1 MTRSNDPFED
11 LPEWKERRRLQEA
24 QEMRQRAAHDPEAYP
39 ESHAAVPHGYGQAY
53 DAGGHGQGG
62 PAEPAWNEHP
72 VQPGIDPAH
81 GGQNPTY
88 QGYEQQGYAQGF
100 QEAAPGFQHDG
111 YSAEQVPP
119 SAGWAPSAAHANPAL
134 NDQGFRGG
142 PYDEPQLGVPPELAT
157 NASLD
162 DYRPDAGPARDEQ
175 LGAPPPF
182 FGAAGGHGEQYAQAD
197 YRAPDDEA
205 YDDDEYDYDYED
217 EDDEESRGYGWKMVA
232 GLVVVGAVVAGGGFF
247 LYDTLGGGGSG
258 GPAPIIKAERGPAK
272 TAPEEPGGR
281 SFANQDSKLL
291 GRLDSGNG
299 ATTRTA
305 LDDDGR
311 NRVREVPTVRVSP
324 DGRLILPKAT
334 EKAGSSDTAA
344 APSVPGIN
352 IVDNLSGSR
361 SGLGG
366 QGLPAIVPKV
376 AKPQGQP
383 LPRTAV
389 ATPASSPSAP
399 IIRNRRDGASPSG
412 NLATA
417 RGTVMP
423 PVPQKSAISSGWRM
437 TGAAPASAPRRP
449 NVVPRRTASAATTT
463 ASTLGAS
470 SVARQSARGFVAVIA
485 TKSSRMAALQS
496 FAELQQR
503 HPGTLSNRV
512 PSVQKADLS
521 ARGLG
526 TMYRLLV
533 GPTGSRQA
541 ANEVCASLKAGG
553 YSGCWV
559 KAN

>member
-1 MTRSNDPFED
+1 M
-11 LPEWKERRRLQEA
+11 
-24 QEMRQRAAHDPEAYP
+24 
-39 ESHAAVPHGYGQAY
+39 
-53 DAGGHGQGG
+53 
-62 PAEPAWNEHP
+62 
-72 VQPGIDPAH
+72 
-81 GGQNPTY
+81 
-88 QGYEQQGYAQGF
+88 
-100 QEAAPGFQHDG
+100 
-111 YSAEQVPP
+111 
-119 SAGWAPSAAHANPAL
+119 
-134 NDQGFRGG
+134 
-142 PYDEPQLGVPPELAT
+142 
-157 NASLD
+157 
-162 DYRPDAGPARDEQ
+162 
-175 LGAPPPF
+175 GAPPPF
-182 FGAAGGHGEQYAQAD
+182 FGAAGGSQSDPYAQGD
-197 YRAPDDEA
+197 YRAPDEEA
-205 YDDDEYDYDYED
+205 YDDDEYEYDYED
-217 EDDEESRGYGWKMVA
+217 EDDDEARGYGWKMVA
-232 GLVVVGAVVAGGGFF
+232 GLVIVGAVVAGGGFF
-247 LYDTLGGGGSG
+247 LYDTLGGGGTS
-258 GPAPIIKAERGPAK
+258 GPAPIIKADRGPAK
-272 TAPEEPGGR
+272 TAPAEPGGQ

-324 DGRLILPKAT
+324 DGRLILPQAT
-334 EKAGSSDTAA
+334 ENSGGGETAA
-344 APSVPGIN
+344 VPSVPGIN

-366 QGLPAIVPKV
+366 QGLPPIVPKT
-376 AKPQGQP
+376 AEPQGQP
-383 LPRTAV
+383 LPRAAV
-389 ATPASSPSAP
+389 ATPASSPAAP
-399 IIRNRRDGASPSG
+399 IIRNRQDGGASSG

-437 TGAAPASAPRRP
+437 TGAAPASASRQVDPA
-449 NVVPRRTASAATTT
+449 PRRTAAAATTTTTTT

-470 SVARQSARGFVAVIA
+470 SVAQQSSRGFVAVIA

-496 FAELQQR
+496 FAELQQQ

-521 ARGLG
+521 SRGLG

-533 GPTGSRQA
+533 GPAGSRQA